1 MTRDDYGSVQL
12 LLTSV
17 DDGWWWESR
26 CGMMMEKDGREEG
39 GRRHLQI
46 CLRPLEEGASEAGD
60 MEGGYEDL
68 CIYVGRAFLDYIVLS
83 RGFKLQARLRPRS
96 Q

>member
-26 CGMMMEKDGREEG
+26 CGMMMEKDGREDG
-39 GRRHLQI
+39 GRRHL
-46 CLRPLEEGASEAGD
+46 
-60 MEGGYEDL
+60 
-68 CIYVGRAFLDYIVLS
+68 
-83 RGFKLQARLRPRS
+83 
-96 Q
+96 